1 MISVYDYYI
10 GIFLEVYM
18 YNECLDP
25 WCIAAL
31 ALFLV
36 ISIIH
41 LIKCFQQRQK
51 WADMTKFMLMPV
63 LLLFFLAFSFVSIKT
78 FSVLNVLIII
88 ALIFSFLGDAALLFD
103 WEKQNFA
110 LGILFFAITQISY
123 IVFAILGANVEYI
136 PLIPGIVTAAIFLIS
151 IVYAVLRTKKYLKGF
166 KPIVIVYALIISLMS
181 WLFIVFAF
189 ANQSLGFILA
199 AIGSVFFLISDTMVA
214 TKYFLGGKAGMRF
227 LIMKTYIL
235 AQLLIVLGAI
245 GIIGA

>member
-1 MISVYDYYI
+1 
-10 GIFLEVYM
+10 M

-25 WCIAAL
+25 LCIAAL

-51 WADMTKFMLMPV
+51 WADMTKFMLMPA

-88 ALIFSFLGDAALLFD
+88 ALIFSFLGDVALLFD

-110 LGILFFAITQISY
+110 LGIFFFAITQISY
-123 IVFAILGANVEYI
+123 IVFAILGAKTEP
-136 PLIPGIVTAAIFLIS
+136 PLIPGIVTAVIFLIS
-151 IVYAVLRTKKYLKGF
+151 IIYAVMRTKKYLKGF
-166 KPIVIVYALIISLMS
+166 KPIVIVYALIISSMS

-189 ANQSLGFILA
+189 ATQSLALILA
-199 AIGSVFFLISDTMVA
+199 AIGSVFFVISDTMVA

>member
-25 WCIAAL
+25 LCIAAL

-88 ALIFSFLGDAALLFD
+88 ALVFSFLGDAVLLFD

-136 PLIPGIVTAAIFLIS
+136 PLIPGVAVAVIFLIL
-151 IVYAVLRTKKYLKGF
+151 IIYAVMRTKKYLKGF
-166 KPIVIVYALIISLMS
+166 KPIVIAYGLILSLMS

-189 ANQSLGFILA
+189 ANPSIGLVSA
-199 AIGSVFFLISDTMVA
+199 AIGSVLFLISDTMVSA
-214 TKYFLGGKAGMRF
+214 KYFLGGKAGMRF

>member
-1 MISVYDYYI
+1 
-10 GIFLEVYM
+10 M

-25 WCIAAL
+25 LCIAAL

-36 ISIIH
+36 VSIIH

-51 WADMTKFMLMPV
+51 WADMTKFMLMPA

-88 ALIFSFLGDAALLFD
+88 ALIFSFLGDAVLLFD

-110 LGILFFAITQISY
+110 LGIFFFAITQISY
-123 IVFAILGANVEYI
+123 IVFAILGVKVDNI
-136 PLIPGIVTAAIFLIS
+136 PLIPGIVTAVIFLIS
-151 IVYAVLRTKKYLKGF
+151 IIYAVMRTKKYLKGF
-166 KPIVIVYALIISLMS
+166 KPIVIVYALIISSMS

-189 ANQSLGFILA
+189 ATQSLALILA
-199 AIGSVFFLISDTMVA
+199 AIGSVFFVISDTMVA

>member
-1 MISVYDYYI
+1 
-10 GIFLEVYM
+10 M

-25 WCIAAL
+25 LCIAAL

-51 WADMTKFMLMPV
+51 WADMTKFMLMPA

-88 ALIFSFLGDAALLFD
+88 ALIFSFLGDVALLFD

-110 LGILFFAITQISY
+110 LGIFFFAITQISY
-123 IVFAILGANVEYI
+123 IVFAILGVKVDNI
-136 PLIPGIVTAAIFLIS
+136 PLIPGIVTAVIFLIS
-151 IVYAVLRTKKYLKGF
+151 IIYAVMRTKKYLKGF
-166 KPIVIVYALIISLMS
+166 KPIVIVYALII
-181 WLFIVFAF
+181 FV
-189 ANQSLGFILA
+189 
-199 AIGSVFFLISDTMVA
+199 ISDTMVA

>member
-1 MISVYDYYI
+1 
-10 GIFLEVYM
+10 M

-51 WADMTKFMLMPV
+51 WADMTKFMLMPA
-63 LLLFFLAFSFVSIKT
+63 LLLFFLAFSFVNIKT

-88 ALIFSFLGDAALLFD
+88 ALIFSFLGDAVLLFD

-123 IVFAILGANVEYI
+123 IVFAILGAKTEP
-136 PLIPGIVTAAIFLIS
+136 PLIPGIVTAVIFLIS
-151 IVYAVLRTKKYLKGF
+151 IVYAVLRTKKQLKGL
-166 KPIVIVYALIISLMS
+166 KSIVITYGFILSSMS

-189 ANQSLGFILA
+189 ANPSVGLILA
-199 AIGSVFFLISDTMVA
+199 AVGSVFFLISDTMVA

>member
-1 MISVYDYYI
+1 MISVYDYCI
-10 GIFLEVYM
+10 SIFLEVYM

-25 WCIAAL
+25 LCIAAL

-63 LLLFFLAFSFVSIKT
+63 FLLFFLAFSFVSIKT

-88 ALIFSFLGDAALLFD
+88 ALIFSFLGDAVLLFD

-123 IVFAILGANVEYI
+123 IVFAILGAKTEP
-136 PLIPGIVTAAIFLIS
+136 PLIPGIVTAVIFLIS

-166 KPIVIVYALIISLMS
+166 KPIIIVYALIISSMS

-199 AIGSVFFLISDTMVA
+199 AIGSIFFLISDTMVA

>member
-1 MISVYDYYI
+1 
-10 GIFLEVYM
+10 M

-25 WCIAAL
+25 LCIAAL

-51 WADMTKFMLMPV
+51 WADMTKFMLMPA
-63 LLLFFLAFSFVSIKT
+63 LLLFFLAFSFVNIKT

-88 ALIFSFLGDAALLFD
+88 ALIFSFLGDAVLLFD

-123 IVFAILGANVEYI
+123 IVFAILGAKTEP
-136 PLIPGIVTAAIFLIS
+136 PLIPGIVTAVIFLIS
-151 IVYAVLRTKKYLKGF
+151 IVYAVLRTKKQLKGL
-166 KPIVIVYALIISLMS
+166 KSIVITYGFILSSMS

-189 ANQSLGFILA
+189 ANPSVGLILA
-199 AIGSVFFLISDTMVA
+199 AVGSVFFLISDTMVA